1 MSNRFTKKVFDS
13 DNNGNN
19 SFTVAMSNAKW
30 SEVADVLDNMING
43 GVVVGSVGTVSTV
56 VDNDTKNVMSL
67 ELVGEN
73 DDMSV
78 IVKVSNMDDRVVRTS
93 ELDIDLADNLYAEI
107 GAL

>member
-1 MSNRFTKKVFDS
+1 MSNTFTKKVFDS
-13 DNNGNN
+13 ANNGNN

-30 SEVADVLDNMING
+30 AEVADVLDNMING
-43 GVVVGSVGTVSTV
+43 GVVVGSVDTVSIV

-78 IVKVSNMDDRVVRTS
+78 IVKVSNMDDSAVRTS

-107 GAL
+107 GAF